1 MVTPARAIRDRV
13 LATAGNPHVARLLGS
28 YEARWDGQP
37 YALGMVAE
45 FEVSMNRERTR
56 EGVARAKAE
65 GKYRGREP
73 KLSPAD
79 AKRLRT
85 SFIDYEIIA
94 GGHPLS
100 APELLDQP
108 VRQPV
113 VVLLGPDEVTFPP
126 DAVARCRLA
135 YPDLIGPFLV
145 PDSGHF
151 MQWEQPAT
159 VTSALRG
166 FLGHGGLR

>member
-1 MVTPARAIRDRV
+1 MFHLSVLKWPPEPAAA
-13 LATAGNPHVARLLGS
+13 LAQGARLTQRGHLAGGPRRS
-28 YEARWDGQP
+28 DAR
-37 YALGMVAE
+37 
-45 FEVSMNRERTR
+45 
-56 EGVARAKAE
+56 
-65 GKYRGREP
+65 
-73 KLSPAD
+73 
-79 AKRLRT
+79 RLRT

-94 GGHPLS
+94 GKHPLS

-108 VRQPV
+108 VQQPV

-159 VTSALRG
+159 VASALRG
-166 FLGHGGLR
+166 FFGRRGNHP